1 VATLSVMRLA
11 GVLPISKSKEPELVI
26 TYDMNDYPVKA
37 RCSSCGKEMPAR
49 KGWFTSAAANLAWFA
64 DQFRL
69 HLESDGPDGGA
80 ALSDPELLREAA

>member
-1 VATLSVMRLA
+1 MRLA
-11 GVLPISKSKEPELVI
+11 GVLPISKNPELVI
-26 TYDMNDYPVKA
+26 VYDLNDYPVKA

-69 HLESDGPDGGA
+69 HLESDDPDGGSA
-80 ALSDPELLREAA
+80 MPDPARLREAA